1 MCTMMCPDV
10 ETTSPT
16 LYKQKE
22 TLLAEY
28 FKQNLMV
35 GQNYQQCGLISELRA
50 SYSEGGVGKY

>member
-1 MCTMMCPDV
+1 MMCPDV